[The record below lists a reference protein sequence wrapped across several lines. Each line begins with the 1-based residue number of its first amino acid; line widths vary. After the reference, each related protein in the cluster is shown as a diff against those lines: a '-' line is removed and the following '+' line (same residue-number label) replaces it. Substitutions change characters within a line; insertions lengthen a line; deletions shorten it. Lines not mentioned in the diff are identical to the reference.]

1 MATNIT
7 MPKLGMTMTEGTIT
21 SWEKKEGDEIKK
33 GETLLWVTTD
43 KVNVE
48 IEAPETGVLLS
59 IKVDSGEKAA
69 VGQIIGIIGEMGEES
84 YEDCE
89 KGQPEKEDMYIGPQM
104 DLSKKVRATPAA
116 RIAASK
122 HCVDINRI
130 KGTGISGRIL
140 KDDVDKYVVGLASKS
155 GENGNAWRDVDL
167 SEIENVSAS
176 RMTESFANVPHF
188 YLVAKAH
195 TGKMNEMLQ
204 TAREKMLKKG
214 APKATFTDVLIWM
227 LSRVIP
233 RHQRVNAQWLG
244 NGKIR
249 IFEDV
254 NIGIAVATHKGLL
267 VPIIKRS
274 GNMSFDQIVTE
285 RAKLVERARNGKLM
299 PDDMAGGTITVSNL
313 GMYGI
318 DMFNG
323 IINTPQSA
331 LLAVGGIDDGMITMS
346 LSLDHRVIDGAAGAE
361 FLKDLKEIMENPEK
375 LLDEY
380 LF

>member
-1 MATNIT
+1 M
-7 MPKLGMTMTEGTIT
+7 
-21 SWEKKEGDEIKK
+21 
-33 GETLLWVTTD
+33 
-43 KVNVE
+43 
-48 IEAPETGVLLS
+48 
-59 IKVDSGEKAA
+59 
-69 VGQIIGIIGEMGEES
+69 
-84 YEDCE
+84 
-89 KGQPEKEDMYIGPQM
+89 
-104 DLSKKVRATPAA
+104 
-116 RIAASK
+116 
-122 HCVDINRI
+122 
-130 KGTGISGRIL
+130 
-140 KDDVDKYVVGLASKS
+140 
-155 GENGNAWRDVDL
+155 
-167 SEIENVSAS
+167 
-176 RMTESFANVPHF
+176 
-188 YLVAKAH
+188 
-195 TGKMNEMLQ
+195 
-204 TAREKMLKKG
+204 
-214 APKATFTDVLIWM
+214 
-227 LSRVIP
+227 
-233 RHQRVNAQWLG
+233 
-244 NGKIR
+244 
-249 IFEDV
+249 

-274 GNMSFDQIVTE
+274 GNMRFDQIVTE